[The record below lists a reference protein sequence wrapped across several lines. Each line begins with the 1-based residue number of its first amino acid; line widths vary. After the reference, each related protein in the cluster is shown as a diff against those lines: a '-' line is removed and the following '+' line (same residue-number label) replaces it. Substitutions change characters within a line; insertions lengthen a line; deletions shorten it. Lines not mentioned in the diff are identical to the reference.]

1 MQRLAQFD
9 VSAQF
14 LTRLGKLTAQ
24 IVFGV
29 LCGVAMIGLRA
40 LVDLWAP
47 GAGPFALIYPT
58 VLLATLYGHWR
69 AGLAAFVLTFL
80 WAWLFVMPGM
90 SFVTFLNPAEGPR
103 VLLNAVCALVVIV
116 FAEAFR
122 RAARSTMEEIRR
134 AADRRLMLLAELE
147 HRTKNNF
154 ALVASLLEIQKR
166 RVGNPVLEA
175 PLEDAVN
182 RVRTFADAYSNLAL
196 EQEEGVEVAMKPY
209 LDQLLDRIERAALPE
224 NVELFREIDNILL
237 PRQTGV
243 AIGLYVNE
251 AISNC
256 AKYAFP
262 EGAPGMI
269 AVSFVA
275 PGGREGWSVAIED
288 NGVGAATVGNTGGGL
303 GSRLMDAFAV
313 QASAR
318 HASGAIGRGFRAEL
332 RSDQGA

>member
-9 VSAQF
+9 VSSQF
-14 LTRLGKLTAQ
+14 LTRRGKLTSQ
-24 IVFGV
+24 IVFG
-29 LCGVAMIGLRA
+29 LMCGAAMIGLRA
-40 LVDLWAP
+40 LLDLWAE

-80 WAWLFVMPGM
+80 WAWMFVLPGT
-90 SFVTFLNPAEGPR
+90 SSSAFFYTAEGPR
-103 VLLNAVCALVVIV
+103 VLLNAVCALIVIV

-122 RAARSTMEEIRR
+122 RAARSTMDEIRR
-134 AADRRLMLLAELE
+134 AADRRLVLLSELE

-166 RVGNPVLEA
+166 RLGDPVLEA

-237 PRQTGV
+237 PRETGV

-275 PGGREGWSVAIED
+275 PGGREGWSISIED
-288 NGVGAATVGNTGGGL
+288 NGVGAATVGHTGGGL
-303 GSRLMDAFAV
+303 GSRLMGAFAV
-313 QASAR
+313 QASAS
-318 HASGAIGRGFRAEL
+318 HESGAIGRGFRTEL
-332 RSDQGA
+332 KSLPQG